1 MLKIVRLTLVC
12 LFALSLG
19 TPALAYAHSPT
30 PPWPPFCQEGS
41 LPSHDPQ
48 YPADQ
53 LIIVCVPPP
62 PYWNGQLVV
71 YAHGY
76 VPPQVPLA
84 LPVDELTLPDGTFVP
99 ELVLAQGYAF
109 ATSSY
114 HKNGYAVEQARKDLN
129 DLVNYVKRQV
139 RPGSLQKVFIA
150 GASEG
155 GEVATMLIERYPD
168 KYDGALALCGPIGG
182 APYQIQYLSDFR
194 AVFDYFFPDVF
205 PFGVTNVPPTEFLNW
220 PNDVQAIARALA
232 LNPAATAQLFSVTGA
247 AFDPLD
253 PASTVTTAVGVLY
266 YSIWGTNDLVAA
278 ANGMPYDN
286 QSTVYYSP
294 LVDNAALNAG
304 VERVQAD
311 PRAQSYMRR
320 YYQPTGE
327 LQRPMVT
334 LHNTLDPAVP
344 FQHEVIYGGLV
355 AATGRSNFFTA
366 FPVPTYGHCNFTAD
380 QVLMAFAYLVQ
391 QAGP

>member
-1 MLKIVRLTLVC
+1 MLKFIRLTLVC
-12 LFALSLG
+12 LFVLSLVA
-19 TPALAYAHSPT
+19 PLPAYAQSS
-30 PPWPPFCQEGS
+30 WPPICQEGS
-41 LPSHDPQ
+41 LPSHDPR

-53 LIIVCVPPP
+53 LIVVCIPPN
-62 PYWNGQLVV
+62 WNSQLVV

-76 VPPQVPLA
+76 VPPQAPLA
-84 LPVDELTLPDGTFVP
+84 LPLDELTLPDGTFVP
-99 ELVLAQGYAF
+99 NLVLAQGYAF

-129 DLVNYVKRQV
+129 DLVNYVKQQV
-139 RPGSLQKVFIA
+139 GPGSLQKVFIA

-155 GEVATMLIERYPD
+155 AEVATLLIEHYPD
-168 KYDGALALCGPIGG
+168 KYDGALVMCGPIGG

-205 PFGVTNVPPTEFLNW
+205 PFGVTDVPPTEFLNW
-220 PNDVQAIARALA
+220 PNDVQAIAQALT

-247 AFDPLD
+247 AVDPLD
-253 PASTVTTAVGVLY
+253 PASAVTTAIGVLF

-286 QSTVYYSP
+286 QSIVYSGSFN
-294 LVDNAALNAG
+294 DAALNAG
-304 VERVQAD
+304 VERVKAD

-327 LQRPMVT
+327 LKRPMVT
-334 LHNTLDPAVP
+334 LHNALDPAVP
-344 FQHEVIYGGLV
+344 FRHEVIYSELV
-355 AATGRSNFFTA
+355 AAAGRSSFLTVN
-366 FPVPTYGHCNFTAD
+366 PVPLEATYGHCDFTASE
-380 QVLMAFAYLVQ
+380 VGAAFQYLVL